1 MPANDG
7 VTAVIGPRGELLV
20 TAPERVPTVLRAQ
33 IIPRS
38 GDTPF
43 LRYGNLPILL
53 LAAAALLAALVARRR
68 ELSPASPV

>member
-1 MPANDG
+1 
-7 VTAVIGPRGELLV
+7 
-20 TAPERVPTVLRAQ
+20 VLRAQ